1 MFICQ
6 LQALDALTDDFVD
19 KNLGF
24 EAISREDV
32 KNKYT
37 SPLAKEIY
45 LPDNDD
51 NVILVCDGTYIYI
64 QKSRDYVFSQRTFS
78 MHKHRPLVKPMPLV
92 TTTGKLYV
100 LKLFAMKLH
109 GNALDV
115 DT

>member
-1 MFICQ
+1 M
-6 LQALDALTDDFVD
+6 D

-64 QKSRDYVFSQRTFS
+64 QKSRDYVFAQRTFS

-92 TTTGKLYV
+92 TTTGKLYAQV
-100 LKLFAMKLH
+100 I
-109 GNALDV
+109 V
-115 DT
+115 T